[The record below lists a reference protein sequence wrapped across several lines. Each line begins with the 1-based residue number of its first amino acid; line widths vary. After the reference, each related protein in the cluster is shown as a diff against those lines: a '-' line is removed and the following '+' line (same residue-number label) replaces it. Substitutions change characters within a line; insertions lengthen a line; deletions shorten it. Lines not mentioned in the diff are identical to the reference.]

1 MKKKIMELD
10 VDYIGGQGALTCE
23 EEKALSEFFTKK
35 KLIKNK
41 FPSKRAPR
49 INKRQKSKV

>member
-1 MKKKIMELD
+1 MEKKINELD
-10 VDYIGGQGALTCE
+10 VDYIGGKGALTHE
-23 EEKALSEFFTKK
+23 EEKALSEYFTKK

-41 FPSKRAPR
+41 FQSKRAPR